1 MSKIDIVRL
10 DSVTNN
16 DTTATASINTNFN
29 TIKQAFENT
38 LSRDGTTPN
47 FMDADLDMNTHR
59 IINAADPTQD
69 NDVIT
74 KAYFDE
80 RVADVSNVAQQALAS
95 ASQAAQSAQN
105 SLVSSQESQT
115 SALNSQASAELAED
129 WATKMGD
136 TVAGVDYSAKQ
147 YAAWSHPY
155 TAGSGITITGV
166 EISTNITAGDG
177 LSSDGNEITVDADS
191 APTEDSD
198 KLLTSGTIYTVV
210 GNIQQQIDA
219 ITSASDVHD
228 IVGTKAALNS
238 YDTSDLNEND
248 IIKVLQDESQN
259 NATTYYRWDG
269 NAFTLIG
276 AEGPY
281 YTQSA
286 ADNLFSTKANTGYG
300 FNVTNNSIQ
309 LVTNTGTALDS
320 LNTSD
325 VRVVKEVFVQGK
337 SWYRVYSDGWV
348 EQGGQIS
355 SLGTTAVS
363 VTLLKPFADTNYTIN
378 TASYVNNNTI
388 QHGYV
393 RNAPTTTT
401 IGFRATGTVDTFYWT
416 ACGYGAN

>member
-69 NDVIT
+69 NDVVT

-95 ASQAAQSAQN
+95 AAQAAQSAQN
-105 SLVSSQESQT
+105 SLISSQESQT
-115 SALNSQASAELAED
+115 SALNSQASAELSED
-129 WATKMGD
+129 WATKTDG
-136 TVAGVDYSAKQ
+136 TVDGEEYSSKYYALYARPYIAG
-147 YAAWSHPY
+147 
-155 TAGSGITITGV
+155 TGISISNNV
-166 EISTNITAGDG
+166 ISTNLAGGTGINVDG
-177 LSSDGNEITVDADS
+177 ATVSIDADS
-191 APTEDSD
+191 APTENST
-198 KLLTSGTIYTVV
+198 KPVTSGGVYSADE
-210 GNIQQQIDA
+210 NLQSQIDA
-219 ITSASDVHD
+219 LAASSDVAD

-238 YDTSDLNEND
+238 YDTSTLNEND
-248 IIKVLQDESQN
+248 IIKVLQDESEN
-259 NATTYYRWDG
+259 NATTYYKWDG
-269 NAFTLIG
+269 EAFTLIG
-276 AEGPY
+276 EEGPY

-286 ADNLFSTKANTGYG
+286 ANTLFSTKAETGSDLV
-300 FNVTNNSIQ
+300 VTTNALNLESITGVTLSTVP
-309 LVTNTGTALDS
+309 LVSTHVVESAYVSGT
-320 LNTSD
+320 
-325 VRVVKEVFVQGK
+325 E
-337 SWYRVYSDGWV
+337 WYRVYSDGWV

-363 VTLLKPFADTNYTIN
+363 VTLLKPFANTNYTIN
-378 TASYVNNNTI
+378 TASYVNNNTV

-401 IGFRATGTVDTFYWT
+401 IGFRATGTVDKFYWT
-416 ACGYGAN
+416 ACGYGA

>member
-95 ASQAAQSAQN
+95 ASQAALSAQN
-105 SLVSSQESQT
+105 SLVSSQESQN

-129 WATKMGD
+129 WAIKMGD

-155 TAGSGITITGV
+155 TAGSGITIDGV

-198 KLLTSGTIYTVV
+198 KLLTSGAVYTAVN
-210 GNIQQQIDA
+210 GLQQQIDA
-219 ITSASDVHD
+219 ITSSSDVHD
-228 IVGTKAALNS
+228 IVGTKAALDA
-238 YDTSDLNEND
+238 YDTTTLNEND
-248 IIKVLQDESQN
+248 IIKVLQDETQN

-269 NAFTLIG
+269 TSFILIG
-276 AEGPY
+276 SEGPY
-281 YTQSA
+281 YTQST
-286 ADNLFSTKANTGYG
+286 ADSLFSTKANTGYALDIS
-300 FNVTNNSIQ
+300 NTVLQLQNNS
-309 LVTNTGTALDS
+309 GTAIS
-320 LNTSD
+320 TLNVSD
-325 VRVVKEVFVQGK
+325 VYPVVETYVNGA

-348 EQGGQIS
+348 EQGGFVTS
-355 SLGTTAVS
+355 VS
-363 VTLLKPFADTNYTIN
+363 GDYTVVFLKPFADTDYTILKTMYTN
-378 TASYVNNNTI
+378 STGSSVQYKQFSFFSKTTLSATTATAAADFSWY
-388 QHGYV
+388 
-393 RNAPTTTT
+393 
-401 IGFRATGTVDTFYWT
+401 
-416 ACGYGAN
+416 ACGYGA